1 MIVKKI
7 GKEKKEKIIK
17 EFDNSEIDLT
27 EQNKIF
33 RTLMHFPG
41 STFSDLWDKK
51 IESNKF
57 TYYLKKLESEGF
69 VEKKKAK
76 YYLTIKGKSAATTIS
91 GETGKEEKRPAVTL
105 LLVAKRGEKYVLY
118 SRFKEPYYGFCGFP
132 GAKMKRGEEILEAA
146 KRELKE
152 ETNLEGEGKIITVQN
167 GMVINDGE
175 LFHHMVQFV
184 VLFEEPKGEL
194 AKDNREGTY
203 EWATKEKILSKKNL
217 FPDIPEVI
225 ESVEKDELTV
235 KEIKFLQEKQKFV
248 GIKSRKVRV

>member
-1 MIVKKI
+1 
-7 GKEKKEKIIK
+7 
-17 EFDNSEIDLT
+17 
-27 EQNKIF
+27 
-33 RTLMHFPG
+33 
-41 STFSDLWDKK
+41 
-51 IESNKF
+51 
-57 TYYLKKLESEGF
+57 
-69 VEKKKAK
+69 
-76 YYLTIKGKSAATTIS
+76 
-91 GETGKEEKRPAVTL
+91 
-105 LLVAKRGEKYVLY
+105 
-118 SRFKEPYYGFCGFP
+118 
-132 GAKMKRGEEILEAA
+132 MKRGEEILEAA

-184 VLFEEPKGEL
+184 VLFEEPKGDL